1 MPLMFSVFFSDF
13 AECSTLSEII
23 TEKGQPACHT
33 MLVSDSKL
41 KSSLNQNL
49 IVGENSNPVFVKKSV
64 KQCECTNNYN
74 ATLKNYSINKFSVQ
88 TQYLDIPASL
98 TSNYEQGELFQ
109 LSLIQ
114 SQTKPLER
122 QVSLFSKILI

>member
-13 AECSTLSEII
+13 ADCSTLSEII

-41 KSSLNQNL
+41 RSSLNQSS
-49 IVGENSNPVFVKKSV
+49 ITGENSNPVFVKKSV
-64 KQCECTNNYN
+64 KQCECTNSFN
-74 ATLKNYSINKFSVQ
+74 ATLESGLINKFSFQ

-98 TSNYEQGELFQ
+98 AGNYGQGELFQ
-109 LSLIQ
+109 LSLIH
-114 SQTKPLER
+114 SQPMPLER